1 MKLSELLNNLIIK
14 ITEAL
19 RQSIY
24 SISHLN
30 SNNNRIR
37 LRFHLVT
44 AKDLQG
50 LKLMI
55 NDHNSDL
62 QFKISNR

>member
-1 MKLSELLNNLIIK
+1 MKLSELPNNLIIK

-24 SISHLN
+24 PTSHLN

-37 LRFHLVT
+37 LRFHLAQ
-44 AKDLQG
+44 AKDLQER
-50 LKLMI
+50 KLMT
-55 NDHNSDL
+55 NDQNSDL

>member
-24 SISHLN
+24 QINHLN

-37 LRFHLVT
+37 LRFHL
-44 AKDLQG
+44 ALARDLQEH
-50 LKLMI
+50 KLMT
-55 NDHNSDL
+55 NDQNSDL
-62 QFKISNR
+62 QFKISSR